1 MSHLLIVKKI
11 CIRSSAVHSPT
22 TQQSAFKESS
32 QSSTLQWLRR
42 AVCSRL
48 RSLKWRLLSSVPP
61 THAAAHR
68 AGKLLSIVQLCCC
81 VGSKS
86 DRKDGIFIS
95 SRGLSRLLSHLG
107 PLLLSAGGA
116 CSKLVPSSLMR
127 SLCATPLLPSGSMTE
142 HRLNP
147 HPGQP

>member
-1 MSHLLIVKKI
+1 MRLAFRLLTKI

-22 TQQSAFKESS
+22 TQQSAFNESS

-48 RSLKWRLLSSVPP
+48 RPLKWRLLSSHPPP

-86 DRKDGIFIS
+86 DRKDEQPGFLSLAAACPGCSRTSVLS
-95 SRGLSRLLSHLG
+95 SSAQEVHAPNLCPRL
-107 PLLLSAGGA
+107 
-116 CSKLVPSSLMR
+116 
-127 SLCATPLLPSGSMTE
+127 
-142 HRLNP
+142 
-147 HPGQP
+147 